1 MLLSCYKVKVTE
13 DGKDDEP
20 GEHRGAGVGDG
31 YDQRVP
37 VDVVRE
43 LQPDSIGFV
52 VHFWTSKPSLLLS
65 NMRLKVFFEIRS

>member
-1 MLLSCYKVKVTE
+1 MLLSCYNKVKVTE

-20 GEHRGAGVGDG
+20 GEHGGAGVGDG

-52 VHFWTSKPSLLLS
+52 VHFWISKLFSYMLI
-65 NMRLKVFFEIRS
+65 NMY